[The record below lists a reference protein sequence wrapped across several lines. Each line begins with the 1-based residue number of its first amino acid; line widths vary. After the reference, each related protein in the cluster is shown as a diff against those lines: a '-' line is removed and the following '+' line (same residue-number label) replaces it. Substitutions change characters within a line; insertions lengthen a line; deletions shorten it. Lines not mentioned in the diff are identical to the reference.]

1 MQLFGASTSTS
12 AIWRQRV
19 VGSLASYVIYLLL
32 HGFGIYHFSAITLT
46 ILFGSIMLYSLSLFS
61 SSPNWVRWSLACAD
75 AVAIALMLQ
84 NTGGTQSPFIMII
97 PVWFF
102 GIALT
107 NLSDGDTAPI
117 PWLLVLATVAYLSG
131 VWQNISLFAALIAL
145 VTLIAMGGAALTLS
159 LERHASLH
167 DPFLTNL
174 FNRAAGLERLEELC
188 KSGAIVSVAFVDLRE
203 FKGFN
208 DKFGHKV
215 GDEVLLE
222 VAKRLKASVRRH
234 DLTVRMGG
242 DEFLIASQHPD
253 LLARLEQTFAIPV
266 KTSKGEL
273 QVYGDVGSV
282 SVSRQDEIDAILE
295 RADAL
300 MYSRKRAAKLAGA

>member
-1 MQLFGASTSTS
+1 MKFFEASIS

-19 VGSLASYVIYLLL
+19 IGSAASYVIYFLL
-32 HGFGIYHFSAITLT
+32 HLTETFVFSNL
-46 ILFGSIMLYSLSLFS
+46 ILVVLIGSLAVYLLVFFT
-61 SSPNWVRWSLACAD
+61 SSPAWVRWTL
-75 AVAIALMLQ
+75 AVADVVSVAFMLSG
-84 NTGGTQSPFIMII
+84 TGGVQSPFVMII
-97 PVWFF
+97 PVWFI

-107 NLSDGDTAPI
+107 NLVDGNTKPI
-117 PWLLVLATVAYLSG
+117 PWMLLMALLAYVVGGWGTHNIFSAVVSCVALG
-131 VWQNISLFAALIAL
+131 G
-145 VTLIAMGGAALTLS
+145 MGGAALTLS

-167 DPFLTNL
+167 DPFLSNL

-188 KSGAIVSVAFVDLRE
+188 NSDAVISVAFVDLRD

-222 VAKRLKASVRRH
+222 VAKRLKSSVRRS

-242 DEFLIASQHPD
+242 DEFLVASQHPD
-253 LLARLEQTFAIPV
+253 LQTRLEQIFTSPV

-273 QVYGDVGSV
+273 LVSGDIGSV
-282 SVSRQDEIDAILE
+282 SVSRHDEIDQILE
-295 RADAL
+295 RADVL
-300 MYSRKRAAKLAGA
+300 MYSRKRAAKLATT